1 MVKLPEDMIIEILSI
16 LPVKSLIRF
25 RCVSKSWYAL
35 VRSSSFISKHLKN
48 DHNIHLIVEHWKEVE
63 KSDFSNEVDN
73 TESSNEEYSDE
84 EADYTGEIHY
94 WRKCY
99 AWFPKEIL
107 TKSLLQNFSP
117 QIPLRGLFLGPFDGI
132 LCIIEDGITLYN
144 FATKEVRTLP
154 KIKAIV
160 HPENGRVGFGLD
172 PLIVGVKNTT
182 GTGPSY
188 ITSHIV
194 EVYSLNSD
202 SWRNVKGSNSNIDQ
216 YIICQEHHIY
226 FNGACYW
233 VARNKITK
241 DLVIIFFHPGDE
253 MLEEISKMPILH
265 LDFDVTKCV
274 DMWVL
279 NQGHWIKHLTV
290 GPFIDG
296 HSRFWKRDSFFVLS
310 RIYDSEDGHMRDKLL
325 LCDPSSTQNTKYCCV
340 FTGQVTEVLIYKESL
355 VNIKR
360 EFDLYNSSGIA

>member
-48 DHNIHLIVEHWKEVE
+48 DHNIHLI
-63 KSDFSNEVDN
+63 
-73 TESSNEEYSDE
+73 
-84 EADYTGEIHY
+84 
-94 WRKCY
+94 
-99 AWFPKEIL
+99 
-107 TKSLLQNFSP
+107 SLLQNFSP
-117 QIPLRGLFLGPFDGI
+117 QIHLRGLFLGPFDGI

-160 HPENGRVGFGLD
+160 HPENVRVGFGLD

-216 YIICQEHHIY
+216 YIICQEPHIY

-241 DLVIIFFHPGDE
+241 DLVIILFHLGDE
-253 MLEEISKMPILH
+253 MLEEISKMPMHIAKRFSLGLYNKSLAILH